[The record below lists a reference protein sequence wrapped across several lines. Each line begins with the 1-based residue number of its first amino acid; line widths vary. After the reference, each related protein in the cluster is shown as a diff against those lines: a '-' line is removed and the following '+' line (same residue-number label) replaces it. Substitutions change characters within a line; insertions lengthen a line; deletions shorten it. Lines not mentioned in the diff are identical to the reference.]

1 MDFHQKLAHTT
12 CKQKLTPSKKKE
24 FSKQSATSKTVIAG
38 MAKENEFNKT
48 ALLSKPF
55 LVIKCLKC
63 LFIKFQRLTGFY
75 Q

>member
-1 MDFHQKLAHTT
+1 MDFHQKLAHMT

-24 FSKQSATSKTVIAG
+24 LSKQSATSKTVIAG

-63 LFIKFQRLTGFY
+63 LFIKFQRLTWFY

>member
-1 MDFHQKLAHTT
+1 MT

-48 ALLSKPF
+48 ALLRKPF
-55 LVIKCLKC
+55 LVIK
-63 LFIKFQRLTGFY
+63 INA
-75 Q
+75 